1 MPPIKGGNK
10 MSKIFKSEY
19 LNIRISKDLKEKLE
33 IISEKNA
40 MSISDYIRFLI
51 ITAIN
56 NDKSP

>member
-1 MPPIKGGNK
+1 

-56 NDKSP
+56 NDKSL